1 MSHFANADE
10 LDRTFDLKQIEQF
23 KHLYSIIKKYPCS
36 SSIHYRHINNSAG
49 TTKYND
55 PFFSAHRAGLAF
67 YGYSPLLTTD
77 PAYSLL
83 FPLQPALTVST
94 TIVALQELAPHE
106 LVSYGG
112 KRTANEQCI
121 TATIPFGYYE

>member
-10 LDRTFDLKQIEQF
+10 LDRSFDLQQIDTF
-23 KHLYSIIKKYPCS
+23 KHLYSKIKQYPCAS
-36 SSIHYRHINNSAG
+36 SLHYRHINNSAG
-49 TTKYND
+49 TAKYND
-55 PFFSAHRAGLAF
+55 PFFSAHRSGLAF
-67 YGYSPLLTTD
+67 YGYSPLLPSD

-83 FPLQPALTVST
+83 VPLLPALTVST
-94 TIVALQELAPHE
+94 TVVALQELLPND

-112 KRTANEQCI
+112 KRTAHETCI